1 MAQTT
6 VHSAEDAALGFRFQ
20 SLYALLALWQETN
33 DDAMI
38 FVETL
43 DDVVLVSNGE
53 TLLEQLKHTL
63 SPKPSALTVKSVSLW
78 KTLKA
83 WIDVLPQVE
92 ISQTRFNLVSVAD
105 VSEGSILV
113 ALLDKKSDR
122 KGLEKELRDEAQRV
136 LSERTEAI
144 SLGKTTLPHAERAA
158 GCKAFLALEYDK
170 RMRLIEKINLK
181 PGQSNILCIEKQL
194 ADSLTSVIAKQRNQV
209 AQRLIEW
216 WERQM
221 LYSMCNK
228 REKAISRFEVVQ
240 KHMTIVTEI
249 ALDMLPNPF
258 ATLDPPASY
267 QPDSMIGKQIAL
279 VGGTERE
286 LNRAIREEWR
296 ARETRS
302 AWATEN
308 PARYDRIL
316 NYDKRLSDEWLDRH
330 SEMREGC
337 DGKGEDKLKA
347 EGRNLLN
354 WSHYGAP
361 KDLEP
366 IASSVVA
373 PYYVRGSYQVLST
386 TGKVGWHPNFRLLLG
401 FDK

>member
-20 SLYALLALWQETN
+20 SLYALLALWREAN
-33 DDAMI
+33 DDAMV

-43 DDVVLVSNGE
+43 DDVVLVSNGK

-63 SPKPSALTVKSVSLW
+63 SPKPSALTVKSVSWW

-92 ISQTRFNLVSVAD
+92 ISLTRFNLVSVAA
-105 VSEGSILV
+105 VSKGSNLV
-113 ALLDKKSDR
+113 ALLDEKSDR
-122 KGLEKELRDEAQRV
+122 KDLEKELREEAQRV
-136 LSERTEAI
+136 LSERKAAI
-144 SLGKTTLPHAERAA
+144 SSGKTTLPHTKRAA
-158 GCKAFLALEYDK
+158 GCEAFLELEYEK
-170 RMRLIEKINLK
+170 RMRLIEKISLK

-194 ADSLTSVIAKQRNQV
+194 ADSLTSVVVKQRNQV

-216 WERQM
+216 WERQI
-221 LYSMCNK
+221 LYSMCSM

-240 KHMTIVTEI
+240 KHTAIVTEI
-249 ALDMLPNPF
+249 ALDELPNPF

-267 QPDSMIGKQIAL
+267 QPNSMIRKQIAL
-279 VGGTERE
+279 VGGAEQE

-316 NYDKRLSDEWLDRH
+316 NYDKRLSEAWLDRH
-330 SEMREGC
+330 SDMREIC
-337 DGKGEDKLKA
+337 EGKGEDKLKA

-354 WSHYGAP
+354 WSHYEAP

-366 IASSVVA
+366 IASSVDA